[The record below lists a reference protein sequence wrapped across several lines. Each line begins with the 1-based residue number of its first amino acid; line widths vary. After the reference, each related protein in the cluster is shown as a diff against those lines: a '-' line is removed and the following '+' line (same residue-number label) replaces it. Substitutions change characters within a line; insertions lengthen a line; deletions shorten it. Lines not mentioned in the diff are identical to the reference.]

1 MPSLSSLD
9 ICVGNSFIHL
19 FLFVCFIVYEK
30 LKTCLDSIIL
40 KYEARER
47 AYCNGPCCII
57 FIILSGALYPV
68 EAIRLIRQPS
78 QTFLFSFKWSL
89 CTQCHWSL
97 SAMWL
102 EKLLHKAG
110 RALLKS
116 HALAMG
122 EPGAELLLSLVLHAT
137 VFPLG
142 SERLIPSP
150 SELIKPW
157 PVAPQ
162 DSHQKQTVALSERW
176 T

>member
-1 MPSLSSLD
+1 M
-9 ICVGNSFIHL
+9 
-19 FLFVCFIVYEK
+19 
-30 LKTCLDSIIL
+30 
-40 KYEARER
+40 R
-47 AYCNGPCCII
+47 
-57 FIILSGALYPV
+57 
-68 EAIRLIRQPS
+68 
-78 QTFLFSFKWSL
+78 
-89 CTQCHWSL
+89 
-97 SAMWL
+97 L
-102 EKLLHKAG
+102 EKLLRKAR

-122 EPGAELLLSLVLHAT
+122 EPGAEPLLSLVPHAT